1 MEILSPAG
9 SPEGLVASIK
19 GGCDAVY
26 LGGKIFG
33 ARAFADNFSDKELQ
47 GAIEY
52 CHDNKVK
59 AYVTVNTII
68 KDVEM
73 ENAVGYVKFLR
84 DIDADAILIQDLGLL
99 KNISRYDIAKHAS
112 TQMGIHSAAGLRWCS
127 KHGMDRAVLSRELTF
142 DELSEVIKDSPIE
155 TEVFVQGAM
164 CYCISG
170 GCLFSSLVG
179 GRSGNRGQCAQ
190 PCRKKYFMD
199 GKEGYLLSNADI
211 YGVEWIKKLE
221 AIGVTSAKI
230 EGRMR
235 SEAYAY
241 LATKVYSMTKNGNSW
256 DEIKDTDDLLKTVFN
271 RGFGPGYF
279 DGVKSPVQYRFADNR
294 GYYLGTVIISDR
306 RFNTNDLNCP
316 VHIKD
321 GISIFRGDEKVG
333 GFKLTNIGK
342 VASPFRINDGEYDIY
357 RTYDPEIDIIKN
369 LVGEPPK
376 FTGDKTRSDVKVDK
390 KVVERP
396 KKKPEFS
403 FYVNSLKT
411 LDTVLPYADRV
422 YFDMNENLEIA
433 KKMCNKTN
441 VECVTNVPRLYPMGK
456 VDDDSIMIHSPGQV
470 EYDNETRVYGSYF
483 MNMFN
488 SNFEAGLFQT
498 TLSVE
503 LSKIEMENIAK
514 HYSGRLETIVFGRT
528 ELMCTRDPNMTN
540 GILKDEKEFEFPVY
554 KDDHGLSHIL
564 NSSDLLLL
572 PYMKELQNM
581 GINSVG
587 IDLRKRPSQLAK
599 VVAEAYVNQDVSMK
613 GKITEMCVGINYGT
627 YLKAIN

>member
-26 LGGKIFG
+26 LGGKMFG

-47 GAIEY
+47 GAVEY
-52 CHDNKVK
+52 CHDNGIK

-73 ENAVGYVKFLR
+73 EDAIGYVRFLR

-99 KNISRYDIAKHAS
+99 KNISRYDISKHAS
-112 TQMGIHSAAGLRWCS
+112 TQMGVHSAAGLRWCS
-127 KHGMDRAVLSRELTF
+127 KHGIDRAVLSRELTF

-164 CYCISG
+164 CYCVSG

-190 PCRKKYFMD
+190 PCRKKYSMD

-211 YGVEWIKKLE
+211 YGIDWIKKLE
-221 AIGVTSAKI
+221 SIGVTSVKI

-235 SEAYAY
+235 SQAYAY
-241 LATKVYSMTKNGNSW
+241 LATKVYSMMRDGASPEEMK
-256 DEIKDTDDLLKTVFN
+256 EYDDLLKTVFN
-271 RGFGPGYF
+271 RGFGPGYL
-279 DGVKSPVQYRFADNR
+279 DGVKSPVQYKFADNR
-294 GYYLGTVIISDR
+294 GYYLGKVSISDR
-306 RFNTNDLNCP
+306 RFNTNDLNSI
-316 VHIKD
+316 VHVKD
-321 GISIFRGDEKVG
+321 GISIFKGDIKVG
-333 GFKLTNIGK
+333 GFKLTNVGK
-342 VASPFRINDGEYDIY
+342 VASPFKIDDGEYEIY
-357 RTYDPEIDIIKN
+357 RTYDPEIDKIKN
-369 LVGEPPK
+369 LVGEAPK
-376 FTGDKTRSDVKVDK
+376 LTGDIIRYSADIERKNVD
-390 KVVERP
+390 RP
-396 KKKPEFS
+396 RKKPELS

-422 YFDMNENLEIA
+422 YFDMNENLDTA
-433 KKMCNKTN
+433 RRMCSKTD
-441 VECVTNVPRLYPMGK
+441 VECVTNIPRFYPLGK
-456 VDDDSIMIHSPGQV
+456 ADGTSFMIHTPGQI
-470 EYDNETRVYGSYF
+470 EYGKDDRVYGSYF
-483 MNMFN
+483 MNAFN

-514 HYSGRLETIVFGRT
+514 HYPGRLEVMVFGRT
-528 ELMCTRDPNMTN
+528 ELMCTRDPNMNN

-554 KDDHGLSHIL
+554 KDSHGLSHIL
-564 NSSDLLLL
+564 NSSDLFLL
-572 PYMKELQNM
+572 PYMREIQNM
-581 GINSVG
+581 GVESVG
-587 IDLRKRPSQLAK
+587 IDLRKRPSNLAK
-599 VVAEAYVNQDVSMK
+599 VVAEAYSTQDVSLK